1 MDMVVTQD
9 KNEKKRLWYLI
20 QQQTMIRIS
29 GQLVGVPFIYW
40 HTNYVGIFLW
50 YFGEY
55 YHP

>member
-1 MDMVVTQD
+1 MVVTQD